1 MAQDEQV
8 LEAFVGL
15 QFGDEGK
22 GKIVDERVCRAIDL
36 KDGKR
41 VVVVRYHGGA
51 NAGHTVLVRDP
62 SGKLVKFVTHSA
74 PTGLTSNSDI
84 AIGPDVAFNPITFAN
99 ELDSAAQIFGYCG
112 KVLISNRVG
121 ILFEF
126 HKSLDSHSEKND
138 SLNVGSTKQGIG
150 PFYQDNTKRTTR
162 VTFEDY
168 VSTRFA
174 DRLKEVLTLKRKEL
188 ENAGIWSEEL
198 FDRIFEEHKY
208 ARERLKLFGANL
220 EYSLRRDYLDAGN
233 HIIIECAQGTGLDV
247 NMGDIP
253 NVTSSHLLA
262 PFAFPS
268 LGLPRS
274 RFKIYGIEK
283 IYPTRVGNGHLPSL
297 ANDEFAEI
305 GKNAGEVGATTGRK
319 RRVGY
324 PDWIFVKRAAII
336 NDCDGI
342 IITRADNVQ
351 DNSIKVCNKY
361 ECNGELTDEV
371 SSSLTGSNAA
381 YGDKRYIWHLWD
393 GPKDLSDP
401 LLVDDA
407 LKNRRAE
414 YVKNGFDSLPTQ
426 LKQFVKD
433 HDEFTKCKT
442 VGISIGPSRGETIYF

>member
-162 VTFEDY
+162 ITFEDY

-198 FDRIFEEHKY
+198 FDRILEEHKY

-233 HIIIECAQGTGLDV
+233 HIIIE
-247 NMGDIP
+247 
-253 NVTSSHLLA
+253 
-262 PFAFPS
+262 
-268 LGLPRS
+268 
-274 RFKIYGIEK
+274 
-283 IYPTRVGNGHLPSL
+283 
-297 ANDEFAEI
+297 
-305 GKNAGEVGATTGRK
+305 
-319 RRVGY
+319 
-324 PDWIFVKRAAII
+324 
-336 NDCDGI
+336 
-342 IITRADNVQ
+342 
-351 DNSIKVCNKY
+351 
-361 ECNGELTDEV
+361 
-371 SSSLTGSNAA
+371 
-381 YGDKRYIWHLWD
+381 
-393 GPKDLSDP
+393 
-401 LLVDDA
+401 
-407 LKNRRAE
+407 
-414 YVKNGFDSLPTQ
+414 
-426 LKQFVKD
+426 
-433 HDEFTKCKT
+433 
-442 VGISIGPSRGETIYF
+442 